1 MNNKESIEI
10 VKKFNQE
17 NRYRDCGK
25 INNAIDEVIELAEK
39 YLEIQS
45 NVNEYEI
52 INYLKNKIDKTMPQ
66 YTETLVDGKVYRRE
80 NIPLETNFSQ
90 KTSDMV
96 QKLIDLYQEQ
106 KQLNEEHQKINGEL
120 RIKVKEL
127 ENADLTVVYLD
138 GVYDGKKKWK
148 DKIKEKIKDLKEN
161 DNGDDYSLINVINI
175 LQELLGE

>member
-1 MNNKESIEI
+1 MSNKESIEI

-25 INNAIDEVIELAEK
+25 INNAIDEAIELAEK
-39 YLEIQS
+39 YLKMEQ
-45 NVNEYEI
+45 NEKDRNIELATTI
-52 INYLKNKIDKTMPQ
+52 DALMTDLK
-66 YTETLVDGKVYRRE
+66 
-80 NIPLETNFSQ
+80 
-90 KTSDMV
+90 
-96 QKLIDLYQEQ
+96 EQ
-106 KQLNEEHQKINGEL
+106 KQLNEVHQKINGEL
-120 RIKVKEL
+120 RIKIKEL

-175 LQELLGE
+175 LKELLGE